1 MFKVLKSE
9 VIKGTANDFEKWW
22 EALPAKRKINKK
34 GCLDKWKSKK
44 LDTISKQIIS
54 WTATMKKTKEWL
66 EGFNPSPEVI
76 INQERWNDN
85 PKSPTQIRGA
95 L

>member
-1 MFKVLKSE
+1 
-9 VIKGTANDFEKWW
+9 
-22 EALPAKRKINKK
+22 
-34 GCLDKWKSKK
+34 
-44 LDTISKQIIS
+44 
-54 WTATMKKTKEWL
+54 MKKTREWL

-85 PKSPTQIRGA
+85 PKSPTQIRDA